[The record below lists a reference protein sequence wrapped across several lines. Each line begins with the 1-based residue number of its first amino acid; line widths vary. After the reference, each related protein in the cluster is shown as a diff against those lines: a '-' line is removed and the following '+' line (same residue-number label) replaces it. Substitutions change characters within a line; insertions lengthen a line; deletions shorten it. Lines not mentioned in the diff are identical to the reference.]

1 MPKHLNVMTSILIK
15 KGGAKHKRLSH
26 GDLAVIAYELRNM
39 FKCFIATKRR
49 RIERKLENTFRSPQK
64 LREQ

>member
-26 GDLAVIAYELRNM
+26 GDLAVIAYELR
-39 FKCFIATKRR
+39 KCLGILTQRNINEANVRV
-49 RIERKLENTFRSPQK
+49 RKYL
-64 LREQ
+64 